1 MIDGITF
8 LHPQLIHLVWVVVAL
23 VALLAWLELRG
34 QSALARFLSP
44 EMLDRLGDRPSLSR
58 RVVKLGLI
66 LVTLALG
73 VVALMRPQSH
83 GAEMVSSSRVS
94 SDIMVVLDV
103 SKSMLAEDAAP
114 NRLARARA
122 EIVELVGH
130 LQGHRVGLVAFAGRA
145 SVLCPL
151 TPDYGFF
158 RMILR
163 SVDTNSVGRG
173 GTRIGEAIRKG
184 VTAFGP
190 GSGGARLMLLITD
203 GEDHDSYPEEAA
215 EKAAEAGVRIVA
227 IGFGSE
233 DGSEITLTDPETGAR
248 RVLVDADGLVVRSRL
263 DGELLR
269 AIALETDGVYVP
281 AGTAALD
288 LESIVDA
295 HVKPIM
301 RQTETVARAVVVERY
316 HWFVAASLAALCIAI
331 RVGSKTG
338 RRTLV

>member
-1 MIDGITF
+1 MIEGMTF
-8 LHPQLIHLVWVVVAL
+8 LYPELIHLVWAVVAL

-44 EMLDRLGDRPSLSR
+44 VMLIRLSDRPSLSR
-58 RVVKLGLI
+58 RIVKLVLI
-66 LVTLALG
+66 LATLVLG

-83 GAEMVSSSRVS
+83 GAEMVSSRRVS

-114 NRLARARA
+114 NRLARVRA
-122 EIVELVGH
+122 EIIELVDQ

-151 TPDYGFF
+151 TSDYGFF

-163 SVDTNSVGRG
+163 AVDTNSVGRG
-173 GTRIGEAIRKG
+173 GTRIGEAVRKG
-184 VTAFGP
+184 VAAFGP
-190 GSGGARLMLLITD
+190 GSGARLILLITD
-203 GEDHDSYPEEAA
+203 GEDHDSYPREAA
-215 EKAAEAGVRIVA
+215 EKAAEAGIRIVA

-248 RVLVDADGLVVRSRL
+248 RVLVDGNGLVVRSRL

-269 AIALETDGVYVP
+269 EIALETDGVYVP

-301 RQTETVARAVVVERY
+301 RQTETVARAVAVERY
-316 HWFVAASLAALCIAI
+316 HWFIAASLVALCGAI
-331 RVGSKTG
+331 RVGSRTG
-338 RRTLV
+338 RRTLA

>member
-1 MIDGITF
+1 MIYEINF
-8 LHPQLIHLVWVVVAL
+8 LYPQLIHLVWVAL
-23 VALLAWLELRG
+23 AVVALLAWLELRG
-34 QSALARFLSP
+34 QSALGRFLSAQ
-44 EMLDRLGDRPSLSR
+44 MLSRLSDQAGLSR
-58 RVVKLGLI
+58 RWLKLGLI
-66 LVTLALG
+66 LITLVLG

-83 GAEMVSSSRVS
+83 GAQMVSSNRVA

-114 NRLARARA
+114 NRLSRAQA
-122 EIVELVGH
+122 EIIELVDQ

-145 SVLCPL
+145 AVLCPL

-163 SVDTNSVGRG
+163 AVDTNSVGRG

-184 VTAFGP
+184 VAAFGP
-190 GSGGARLMLLITD
+190 GSGARLMLLITD
-203 GEDHDSYPEEAA
+203 GEDHDPYALDAA
-215 EKAAEAGVRIVA
+215 TKAAEAGIRIVA

-248 RVLVDADGLVVRSRL
+248 RALVDGDGNVVRSRL

-269 AIALETDGVYVP
+269 TVALKTDGVYVP

-288 LESIVDA
+288 LESIIDA
-295 HVKPIM
+295 HVKPIV
-301 RQTETVARAVVVERY
+301 RNTESVSRAIIVERY
-316 HWFVAASLAALCIAI
+316 HWFIAASLVTLFAAT
-331 RVGSKTG
+331 RVGSRTG
-338 RRTLV
+338 RRRVQA

>member
-1 MIDGITF
+1 MTDGMTF
-8 LHPQLIHLVWVVVAL
+8 LYPRLIHLVWAVVAL

-44 EMLDRLGDRPSLSR
+44 EMLFRLSNRPSLSR
-58 RVVKLGLI
+58 RVLKFGLV
-66 LVTLALG
+66 LATLLFG

-83 GAEMVSSSRVS
+83 GAQMVSSSRVS
-94 SDIMVVLDV
+94 SDIMFVLDV

-122 EIVELVGH
+122 EIIGLVDQ

-163 SVDTNSVGRG
+163 AVDTNSVGRG

-184 VTAFGP
+184 VAAFGP
-190 GSGGARLMLLITD
+190 GSGSRLMLLITD

-215 EKAAEAGVRIVA
+215 AKAAEAGIRIVA

-248 RVLVDADGLVVRSRL
+248 RVLVDGDGLVVRSRL

-269 AIALETDGVYVP
+269 EIALKTDGVYVP

-316 HWFVAASLAALCIAI
+316 HWFVAASLVALGAAI
-331 RVGSKTG
+331 RVGSRTG
-338 RRTLV
+338 RRALA

>member
-1 MIDGITF
+1 MIEGMTF
-8 LHPQLIHLVWVVVAL
+8 LYPELIHLVWAVVAL

-44 EMLDRLGDRPSLSR
+44 VMLIRLSDRPSLSR
-58 RVVKLGLI
+58 RIVKLGLI
-66 LVTLALG
+66 LATLVLG

-83 GAEMVSSSRVS
+83 GAEMVSSRRVS

-122 EIVELVGH
+122 EIIELVDQ

-151 TPDYGFF
+151 TSDYGFF

-163 SVDTNSVGRG
+163 AVDTNSVGRG
-173 GTRIGEAIRKG
+173 GTRIGAAVRKG
-184 VTAFGP
+184 VAAFGP
-190 GSGGARLMLLITD
+190 GSGARLILLITD
-203 GEDHDSYPEEAA
+203 GEDHDSYPREAA
-215 EKAAEAGVRIVA
+215 EKAAEAGIRIVA

-248 RVLVDADGLVVRSRL
+248 RVLVDGNGLVVRSRL

-269 AIALETDGVYVP
+269 EIALETDGVYVP

-301 RQTETVARAVVVERY
+301 RQTETVARAVAVERY
-316 HWFVAASLAALCIAI
+316 HWFIAASLVALCGAI
-331 RVGSKTG
+331 RVGSRTG
-338 RRTLV
+338 RRTLA

>member
-1 MIDGITF
+1 MIEGMTF
-8 LHPQLIHLVWVVVAL
+8 LYPELIHLVWAVVAL

-44 EMLDRLGDRPSLSR
+44 MMLIRLSDRPSLSR
-58 RVVKLGLI
+58 RIVKLGLI
-66 LVTLALG
+66 LATLVLG

-83 GAEMVSSSRVS
+83 GAEMVSSRRVS

-122 EIVELVGH
+122 EIIELVDQ

-163 SVDTNSVGRG
+163 AVDTNSVGRG
-173 GTRIGEAIRKG
+173 GTRIGEAVRKG
-184 VTAFGP
+184 VAAFGP
-190 GSGGARLMLLITD
+190 GSGARLILLITD
-203 GEDHDSYPEEAA
+203 GEDHDSYPREAA
-215 EKAAEAGVRIVA
+215 GKAAEAGIRIAA

-248 RVLVDADGLVVRSRL
+248 RVLEDGNGLVVRSRL

-269 AIALETDGVYVP
+269 EIALETDGVYVP

-288 LESIVDA
+288 LESVVDA

-301 RQTETVARAVVVERY
+301 RQTETVERAVAVERY
-316 HWFVAASLAALCIAI
+316 HWFIAASLVALCGAI
-331 RVGSKTG
+331 RVGSRTG
-338 RRTLV
+338 RRTLA

>member
-1 MIDGITF
+1 MIEGMTF
-8 LHPQLIHLVWVVVAL
+8 LYPELIHLVWAVVAL

-44 EMLDRLGDRPSLSR
+44 VMLIRLSDRPSLSR
-58 RVVKLGLI
+58 RIVKLVLLLAT
-66 LVTLALG
+66 LVLG

-83 GAEMVSSSRVS
+83 GAEMVSSRRVS

-122 EIVELVGH
+122 EIIELVDQ

-163 SVDTNSVGRG
+163 AVDTTSVGRG
-173 GTRIGEAIRKG
+173 GTRIGEAVRKG
-184 VTAFGP
+184 VAAFGP
-190 GSGGARLMLLITD
+190 GSGARLILLITD
-203 GEDHDSYPEEAA
+203 GEDHDSYPREAA
-215 EKAAEAGVRIVA
+215 GKAAEAGIRIVA

-248 RVLVDADGLVVRSRL
+248 RVLVDGNGLVVRSRL

-269 AIALETDGVYVP
+269 EIALETDGVYVP

-301 RQTETVARAVVVERY
+301 RQTETVERAVAVERY
-316 HWFVAASLAALCIAI
+316 HWFIAASLVALCGAI
-331 RVGSKTG
+331 RVGSRTG
-338 RRTLV
+338 RRTLA

>member
-1 MIDGITF
+1 MIDGMTF
-8 LHPQLIHLVWVVVAL
+8 LYPELIHLVWAVVAL

-34 QSALARFLSP
+34 QSALARFLTP
-44 EMLDRLGDRPSLSR
+44 VMLIRLSDRPSLSR
-58 RVVKLGLI
+58 RIVKLGLI
-66 LVTLALG
+66 LATLVLG

-83 GAEMVSSSRVS
+83 GAEMVSSRRVS

-122 EIVELVGH
+122 EIIELVDQ

-163 SVDTNSVGRG
+163 AVDTNSVGRG
-173 GTRIGEAIRKG
+173 GTRIGEAVRKG
-184 VTAFGP
+184 VAAFGP
-190 GSGGARLMLLITD
+190 GSGARLILLITD
-203 GEDHDSYPEEAA
+203 GEDHDSYPREAA
-215 EKAAEAGVRIVA
+215 GKATEAGIRIVA

-248 RVLVDADGLVVRSRL
+248 RVLEDGNGLVVRSRL

-269 AIALETDGVYVP
+269 EIALETDGVYVP

-288 LESIVDA
+288 LESVVDA

-301 RQTETVARAVVVERY
+301 RQTETVERAVAVERY
-316 HWFVAASLAALCIAI
+316 HWFIAASLVALCGAI
-331 RVGSKTG
+331 RVGSRTG
-338 RRTLV
+338 RRTLA